1 VSESDPEARIMKQS
15 DGGFAPSYNVQIS
28 TDAAAGII
36 VGVGVGQSGSD
47 QGQLVK
53 AIERVEEN
61 LGYLPSQVVVDGAF
75 TTGET
80 ILAISEKGIDLIGSF
95 AQDKEVSAGRFEQR
109 GIAPDFRPEFFIYE
123 ASSDRYICPAG
134 KTLTYLRKEQR
145 GGRIRYSYQALASDC
160 QTCAFKKQCCPEAQ
174 GGRAIKRTELAPA
187 VAEFKRKMETEE
199 AKTIYRQRAQ
209 VAEFPNAWLKSK
221 IGLRQFRLRGLI
233 KVTIEGM
240 WACLTYNIQ
249 QWIRLRWRVQEGLSR
264 A

>member
-1 VSESDPEARIMKQS
+1 MSD
-15 DGGFAPSYNVQIS
+15 
-28 TDAAAGII
+28 
-36 VGVGVGQSGSD
+36 
-47 QGQLVK
+47 
-53 AIERVEEN
+53 
-61 LGYLPSQVVVDGAF
+61 
-75 TTGET
+75 
-80 ILAISEKGIDLIGSF
+80 KGIDLIGAF

-109 GIAPDFRPEFFIYE
+109 GIAPEFRPEFFIYE

-174 GGRAIKRTELAPA
+174 RGRAIKRTELAPA

-249 QWIRLRWRVQEGLSR
+249 QWIRLRWRVQEGLYG